1 MASGPLIANGAA
13 PASLAPGAAA
23 APAESEQLP
32 SHLPDL
38 GLRDYAGSEL
48 AQELRERVVRRAE
61 LAGRRARIAE
71 LPVDQLWEIPCRC
84 ARGLR
89 CRVPPVLTAAPTA
102 RAHARATAH
111 AAAAPPPSLSTRRPL
126 TIFSVRDYSRPS
138 PHEGRRR
145 ARDEVPF
152 LFKAF
157 ESGQSPPPRPG
168 TRRAELPRAATI
180 HEYLDWTVTANA
192 PESPEDLVR

>member
-1 MASGPLIANGAA
+1 M
-13 PASLAPGAAA
+13 
-23 APAESEQLP
+23 
-32 SHLPDL
+32 
-38 GLRDYAGSEL
+38 RD
-48 AQELRERVVRRAE
+48 
-61 LAGRRARIAE
+61 
-71 LPVDQLWEIPCRC
+71 
-84 ARGLR
+84 
-89 CRVPPVLTAAPTA
+89 
-102 RAHARATAH
+102 
-111 AAAAPPPSLSTRRPL
+111 
-126 TIFSVRDYSRPS
+126 FSRPS

-192 PESPEDLVR
+192 PESPEDLVRRRRLARRRVRPCSGRAALDGAV